1 MPYMLDYAQMND
13 FKIEAVH
20 DGDQAIAEAIAAIL
34 KDKQKLPVIV
44 F

>member
-1 MPYMLDYAQMND
+1 MSYMLNYAHMND

-20 DGDQAIAEAIAAIL
+20 DGDQVIAEAIATVL